1 MPECTEI
8 QFVNV
13 ATLLM
18 QVPDLEQ
25 LSRIQ
30 GLLGCS
36 DLQAVDF
43 MSYLLALALVPKP
56 RAAAPAPPAGLPPPQ
71 PSPHP
76 TSSAPKRPPADTV
89 PPAPGAP
96 AASDNSGVSPTT
108 PVVVNGVST
117 SDHDAG
123 AVAELVAEVQRSG
136 GSGTDSGG
144 GGKRRR
150 VLPGGKH
157 AGHGKVDIWG
167 RSVALLEQS
176 LAAAAERA
184 ASQVAA
190 EET

>member
-1 MPECTEI
+1 
-8 QFVNV
+8 
-13 ATLLM
+13 M

-43 MSYLLALALVPKP
+43 MSYLLALALVPKA
-56 RAAAPAPPAGLPPPQ
+56 RAAAPAPQAGLPAPQ

-76 TSSAPKRPPADTV
+76 SSSAPKRPPADT
-89 PPAPGAP
+89 AAP
-96 AASDNSGVSPTT
+96 ANGTPAAADDSASPTA
-108 PVVVNGVST
+108 PVAFNGVST
-117 SDHDAG
+117 ADRDAG
-123 AVAELVAEVQRSG
+123 AVAELVAEVQRGG

-167 RSVALLEQS
+167 RSIALLEQS
-176 LAAAAERA
+176 LAAAAKRA

-190 EET
+190 EES